1 VIKIENGC
9 LMLPG
14 LSDMDDGKPMVRR
27 DLQFIPFQ
35 QGGQP
40 LVLVQDHLGLVRE
53 GRAIA
58 LPLYQFMALLDGAQ
72 DLRDLQM
79 ALMRQ
84 KGGILV
90 GADEVKGILAQLDES
105 YLLDSSRFRKAR
117 DSMVAE
123 FASRKVRL
131 PSHSG
136 KAYPSDPEAL
146 RKRLG
151 LVMTG
156 YPTPALPG
164 GKLTAL
170 VCPHIDLSAGERVY
184 ASAYQ
189 TLQTAH
195 PSTVVVLGVGHSMGR
210 EMFSLTEKDFETPL
224 GMAETDSEFVAEL
237 RQAGAGVVS
246 ENDFAHRSE
255 HSIEFQIL
263 FLQHILGDAGFKIV
277 PILCGSA
284 QGCLQ
289 EYSRQSYREAVGSF
303 LAKLREM
310 LSKRDREVLLL
321 AGVDFCHVGPKFG
334 HEMSAAYLES
344 QAKNHDRTLLEH
356 LTRLDADGFW
366 ETSRSVNDR
375 YNVCGFSA
383 LACLLEVV
391 PPCRG
396 VVLNYDMWHEAQTQ
410 SAVSFAA
417 AAFFS

>member
-1 VIKIENGC
+1 V
-9 LMLPG
+9 
-14 LSDMDDGKPMVRR
+14 
-27 DLQFIPFQ
+27 
-35 QGGQP
+35 
-40 LVLVQDHLGLVRE
+40 
-53 GRAIA
+53 A
-58 LPLYQFMALLDGAQ
+58 LPVYRFMALLDGTLG
-72 DLRDLQM
+72 LRDLQM
-79 ALMRQ
+79 VLMRQ
-84 KGGILV
+84 KGGSLV
-90 GADEVKGILAQLDES
+90 SVDEIKGFLAQLDEL
-105 YLLDSSRFRKAR
+105 YLLNSNRFREAR
-117 DSMVAE
+117 NGMVE
-123 FASRKVRL
+123 TFASKKIRP

-136 KAYPSDPEAL
+136 RAYPSEPDAL
-146 RKRLG
+146 RKRLA
-151 LVMTG
+151 VAINA
-156 YPTPALPG
+156 YPAPVLPE

-224 GMAETDSEFVAEL
+224 GVAGTDREFVAEL
-237 RQAGAGVVS
+237 RQAGAGAVS
-246 ENDFAHRSE
+246 DNDFAHRSE
-255 HSIEFQIL
+255 HSIEFQII
-263 FLQHILGDAGFKIV
+263 FLQHLLEKADFKIV
-277 PILCGSA
+277 PVLCGSA

-289 EYSRQSYREAVGSF
+289 EYSRQSYRKAVGSF
-303 LAKLREM
+303 LAKLGEL
-310 LSKRDREVLLL
+310 LSERGEEVLLL
-321 AGVDFCHVGPKFG
+321 AGVDLCHVGPKFG
-334 HEMSAAYLES
+334 HEMPAAHLES
-344 QAKNHDRTLLEH
+344 QAKNHDKTLLEH

-366 ETSRSVNDR
+366 ETSRSVNDC